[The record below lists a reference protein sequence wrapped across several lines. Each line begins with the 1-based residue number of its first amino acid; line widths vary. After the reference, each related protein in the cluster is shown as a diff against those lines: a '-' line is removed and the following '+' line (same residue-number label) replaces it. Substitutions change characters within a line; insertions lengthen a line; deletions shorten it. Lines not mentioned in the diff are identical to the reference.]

1 MTFESQI
8 DPSSESFHAHRDDML
23 AALSEVQQAETA
35 VRQNS
40 NSKRAKFH
48 GRGQLLPR
56 QRLGL
61 LLDQDSRVL
70 EIAGLAGF
78 KMHDDDGGK
87 SASGGGAIAC
97 IGYVEGIR
105 CAIYVHDS
113 AIKGGAV
120 SPMGVQKALRLQEIA
135 LENRLP
141 MVTLAESA
149 GGNLN
154 YQSELFVP
162 GGRTFANQAKISAA
176 GIPQITVVHGSSTA
190 GGAYV
195 PGLSDYVIMVRK
207 KAKVF
212 LAGPPLV
219 KAAIGEDSDDETLGG
234 ADMHA
239 KYTGLAEYL
248 ADDDRHAIAQ
258 ARRILRGLKWPKH
271 SVNLKVPPPR
281 YSPDELCG
289 VVPLDYR
296 KPYDARE
303 VIVRLVD
310 DSEFVEFKSDYGS
323 EIVTVQAKIGGFE
336 VGIIANNG
344 PIFPDSSVKAAQFI
358 QLCDQAQTP
367 LIFLQNTTGFM
378 VGVEA
383 ERNGIVK
390 HGSKFIQAVANT
402 RVPKLTLLIGGAFG
416 AGHYAMCGRS
426 YDPRFIFAWPN
437 NRISVMGGD
446 QAAGVLRIIT
456 EAKFK
461 KMGMDLNEEAF
472 EAMASQVRQQIDR
485 ESTALF
491 GTARLWDD
499 GIIDPRKSRDVLI
512 DALSICH
519 AVHDTTLHPNTYGVA
534 RL

>member
-1 MTFESQI
+1 MLKQLCVQI
-8 DPSSESFHAHRDDML
+8 LIRS
-23 AALSEVQQAETA
+23 V
-35 VRQNS
+35 
-40 NSKRAKFH
+40 KKFH

-56 QRLGL
+56 ERLAL
-61 LLDQDSRVL
+61 LLDPNSRVL
-70 EIAGLAGF
+70 ELCGLAGF
-78 KMHDDDGGK
+78 KMHDDDGAK

-97 IGYVEGIR
+97 IGQVEGVR

-120 SPMGVQKALRLQEIA
+120 SPMGVQKALRLQEVA

-141 MVTLAESA
+141 MITLAESA

-248 ADDDRHAIAQ
+248 ADDDRQAIAQ
-258 ARRILRGLKWPKH
+258 ARQVLAGLHWPKH
-271 SVNLKVPPPR
+271 QINPTSEEPH

-303 VIVRLVD
+303 VIVRLAD
-310 DSEFVEFKSDYGS
+310 RSEFVEFKPSYGS
-323 EIVTVQAKIGGFE
+323 EILTAHATIGGYP

-344 PIFPDSSVKAAQFI
+344 PIFPDSSVKGGSIHSALWSI
-358 QLCDQAQTP
+358 QHTATLPTKYNR
-367 LIFLQNTTGFM
+367 L
-378 VGVEA
+378 
-383 ERNGIVK
+383 
-390 HGSKFIQAVANT
+390 HG
-402 RVPKLTLLIGGAFG
+402 R
-416 AGHYAMCGRS
+416 GRS
-426 YDPRFIFAWPN
+426 RAKRYRQAWSQIHSSGRECDGSQIDTFDWGRVWCRPL
-437 NRISVMGGD
+437 RDVWS
-446 QAAGVLRIIT
+446 VLRPSLHI
-456 EAKFK
+456 
-461 KMGMDLNEEAF
+461 
-472 EAMASQVRQQIDR
+472 
-485 ESTALF
+485 
-491 GTARLWDD
+491 RL
-499 GIIDPRKSRDVLI
+499 
-512 DALSICH
+512 AQ
-519 AVHDTTLHPNTYGVA
+519 
-534 RL
+534 